1 MRFAVSLKRSA
12 DPDAGQGWRVA
23 HFSSANFAG
32 GSSPATQVSAVRD
45 DIEMGLVDFPSG
57 QLRTGVH

>member
-12 DPDAGQGWRVA
+12 DPEAGQEWRVA

-32 GSSPATQVSAVRD
+32 GSSSVTQVSAVRD
-45 DIEMGLVDFPSG
+45 NIEMGLVNFPSG
-57 QLRTGVH
+57 RLRTGVH